1 MLSSHSRAGLLGLVV
16 ACAVVAAPLPPP
28 ALTYRFPEGEALK
41 YEIGLKVAM
50 TFNVVGFE
58 FKADINQTLDTTWK
72 GLAPEKGMAR
82 ISQVVDRLRLTV
94 DAPPP
99 VGKGEYD
106 SKDGKLPP
114 GPVFEKMEP
123 LLKAMVGDPIILGV
137 TPAGKAKVLRRPE
150 AMEKAKKALE
160 DENAASGVKTEGLAR
175 LMAQGGL
182 VLPNYIAG
190 KGKDWE
196 HTTVSTVPGGKVTT
210 RTVYEHA
217 GTEERGGK
225 KLDVIRITP
234 HVTFEPE
241 GDKGGLKLKSSETSG
256 KAYFDR
262 AAGRLVETTVITK
275 LDLEMDIK
283 GVPVTQ
289 KIEQTMTMR
298 LGK

>member
-1 MLSSHSRAGLLGLVV
+1 MTSSPSRAGLVGLLA
-16 ACAVVAAPLPPP
+16 ACAAVAAPLPPP
-28 ALTYRFPEGEALK
+28 ALTYRFPEGEALR

-50 TFNVVGFE
+50 TMNVVGIE
-58 FKADINQTLDTTWK
+58 IKADINQTLDTTWK
-72 GLAPEKGMAR
+72 GLAPEKGVAR

-106 SKDGKLPP
+106 SKGGKLPP
-114 GPVFEKMEP
+114 GPLFEKLGP
-123 LLKAMVGDPIILGV
+123 LLKAMVGDPIILAV
-137 TPAGKAKVLRRPE
+137 TPTGKAKVLRRPE
-150 AMEKAKKALE
+150 ALEKAKKALE
-160 DENAASGVKTEGLAR
+160 DERAASGVKTGGLAR

-182 VLPNYIAG
+182 VLPNYSAS
-190 KGKDWE
+190 KGKAWE

-210 RTVYEHA
+210 RNVYEHA
-217 GTEERGGK
+217 GTEVRGGK

-234 HVTFEPE
+234 HVTFEPD

-262 AAGRLVETTVITK
+262 AAGRLVETTVTTK
-275 LDLEMDIK
+275 MDLELEIK
-283 GVPVTQ
+283 GVPVAQ

-298 LGK
+298 LGE